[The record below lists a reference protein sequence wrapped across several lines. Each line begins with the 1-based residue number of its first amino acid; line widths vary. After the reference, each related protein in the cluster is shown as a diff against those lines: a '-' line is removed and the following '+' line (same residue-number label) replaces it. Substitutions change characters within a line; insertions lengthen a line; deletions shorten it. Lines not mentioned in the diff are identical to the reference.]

1 MPATPLRLATR
12 ASPLAI
18 AQSSEI
24 ARQLES
30 LEDGF
35 AVELITFATQG
46 DRILD
51 QPLADIGGK
60 GLFTAELDAALRS
73 GEADLAVHSLKDL
86 PTQNQEGLTIAAI
99 PQRADPRDVLIVRQ
113 GVTMGNDKA
122 SAVLDTSAPLDDL
135 LAGLP
140 DGACVGTAS
149 LRRRAQIL
157 ACRPD
162 LRVET
167 LRGNVGTRLQK
178 LDDGAYD
185 AILLAAAGL
194 VRLGHDPMHLDQRAS
209 WCLAPATFLP
219 AAGQGALA
227 LQCRADDQPLRKIL
241 AALHHQD
248 TADCVTA
255 ERLFLHALD
264 GSCRTPIGAYAQ
276 LDNDEMTLTGA
287 MWTDHAEAR
296 ITHRG
301 HRGQLSEL
309 ATGLAEAVRARL
321 TSATHHSASE

>member
-1 MPATPLRLATR
+1 MPATHLRLATR
-12 ASPLAI
+12 ASPLAL

-30 LEDGF
+30 LDDGF
-35 AVELITFATQG
+35 AVELVTFATQG

-51 QPLADIGGK
+51 QPLAEIGGK
-60 GLFTAELDAALRS
+60 GLFTAELDAALYS
-73 GEADLAVHSLKDL
+73 GEVDLAVHSLKDL
-86 PTQNQEGLTIAAI
+86 PTQDQAGLTIAAI
-99 PQRADPRDVLIVRQ
+99 PQRADPRDVLIVRK
-113 GVTMGNDKA
+113 GVTSGNDMA
-122 SAVLDTSAPLDDL
+122 SSVLDTSAPLDDL

-140 DGACVGTAS
+140 HGACVGTAS
-149 LRRRAQIL
+149 LRRRTQIL

-194 VRLGHDPMHLDQRAS
+194 MRLGHDPMHLDQRAS
-209 WCLAPATFLP
+209 WCLAPSTFLP

-227 LQCRADDQPLRKIL
+227 LQCRTDDQPLRKIL
-241 AALHHQD
+241 AAIHHQD
-248 TADCVTA
+248 TADCVNA

-276 LDNDEMTLTGA
+276 LDGDEMTLTGA

-301 HRGQLSEL
+301 HRHQLTEL
-309 ATGLAEAVRARL
+309 AMGLAEAVRARL
-321 TSATHHSASE
+321 TLAADHSASE